1 MPVSPPTL
9 PPLADRIAA
18 GAVLLNRQRAGW
30 AEHVDPSRLDMQLE
44 YDDVLGQLHGTFDEG
59 GNTLASPL
67 IWPDPDAVAFAV
79 DHGFELGDQERN
91 YADLTGCW
99 RVEITR
105 RRGGEAR

>member
-1 MPVSPPTL
+1 MSPPTL
-9 PPLADRIAA
+9 PPLADRAAA
-18 GAVLLNRQRAGW
+18 GAVLLDRQRAGW
-30 AEHVDPSRLDMQLE
+30 AEHVDADRLDMQLE
-44 YDDVLGQLHGTFDEG
+44 YDDLLGQLCGSFDEG
-59 GNTLASPL
+59 VNALASPR

-105 RRGGEAR
+105 RRGGEAG